1 MSRLQQRDK
10 DGFAQ
15 RARFGDADT
24 IDEGDYDDT
33 WPPRMPNSTRR
44 YQADVRTEM
53 RRPEADVQALSTPRT
68 SRADYA
74 GPRTSVPPRRTA
86 TQTNIPAVQVNRR
99 SGMHTDEITIR
110 SGSKLVGVR
119 PRRRF
124 HWLVF
129 VGLVML
135 VMVMGWVVLNVLT
148 NWWQIT
154 LDDWHYGRPRTFQTD
169 AVVGHNDS
177 AANPSHFIALNLNRH
192 IEIIEFPGGDASKAK
207 IYVGPTLIGQGQD
220 LAVVTL
226 SFKDVNGDGKPD
238 MIVSVQGS
246 RFVFIN
252 DNGAFRPVRPGENV
266 QI

>member
-1 MSRLQQRDK
+1 
-10 DGFAQ
+10 
-15 RARFGDADT
+15 
-24 IDEGDYDDT
+24 
-33 WPPRMPNSTRR
+33 
-44 YQADVRTEM
+44 
-53 RRPEADVQALSTPRT
+53 
-68 SRADYA
+68 
-74 GPRTSVPPRRTA
+74 
-86 TQTNIPAVQVNRR
+86 
-99 SGMHTDEITIR
+99 
-110 SGSKLVGVR
+110 
-119 PRRRF
+119 
-124 HWLVF
+124 
-129 VGLVML
+129 
-135 VMVMGWVVLNVLT
+135 MVMGWVVLNVLA